1 MRWLDSITSMD
12 MNLSTFREIN
22 GRQGNL
28 LYCPLPLLELQRV
41 QYNLVNEQQ
50 QHFKF
55 MNEKF

>member
-22 GRQGNL
+22 GRQRNL
-28 LYCPLPLLELQRV
+28 VCCPLPLLELQRV

-50 QHFKF
+50 HFKF
-55 MNEKF
+55 MNEKL